1 MLQPYIISPDQRAQR
16 VKVTWTHLAG
26 LIVELY
32 SNEKGYFKP
41 RTEAKEPHQ
50 VHFEPFPRELDLKEV
65 FVTPF
70 ANIVQCRLSQ
80 ATAELSNTVEYVRNL
95 LEKSVLSGSGRKL
108 CSLAVNMMRDIKG
121 KWYFIGI
128 EEYQIEAKR
137 QSPRPQAVSERLLL
151 RGSCPTSRHNSPT
164 PELSVSPQS
173 HQPVSADPFKPA
185 SKCSTPLPFRI
196 PTSLHIKQTSEVG
209 VDYGFSRDR
218 PITDRRQ
225 YQQMLT
231 LEANIA
237 DLIDLKANPPL
248 SFLTYRAWKQRQT
261 DSPTLSS
268 IDHLYA
274 RKLAEKAKLVRKQ
287 TASAQ
292 LQLSQLRQKLLDSMA
307 VASVAPAQVA
317 QTAGKM
323 LLSRVQIKKAVHIA
337 DKLIPNKSKILEK
350 YKKSQNATVGERNA
364 RSLVNYA
371 ASKMDS
377 LRRSNC

>member
-1 MLQPYIISPDQRAQR
+1 
-16 VKVTWTHLAG
+16 
-26 LIVELY
+26 VELY
-32 SNEKGYFKP
+32 TNEKGYFKP
-41 RTEAKEPHQ
+41 RTDSKEPHQ
-50 VHFEPFPRELDLKEV
+50 VHFEPSPGELDLKAV

-70 ANIVQCRLSQ
+70 ANVVQCRLSQ
-80 ATAELSNTVEYVRNL
+80 ATAELSDTVDYVRNL
-95 LEKSVLSGSGRKL
+95 LEKSVLAGSGRKL
-108 CSLAVNMMRDIKG
+108 GSLAVNMMRDIKG

-128 EEYQIEAKR
+128 EEYRVEARR
-137 QSPRPQAVSERLLL
+137 QTPRPQAASERLLL

-164 PELSVSPQS
+164 PEPSRSPQS
-173 HQPVSADPFKPA
+173 HQPASTYPF
-185 SKCSTPLPFRI
+185 KCSTPLPFHI
-196 PTSLHIKQTSEVG
+196 PTALRQFSEAG

-218 PITDRRQ
+218 PITDRRH

-274 RKLAEKAKLVRKQ
+274 RKLAEKAKLVCKQ
-287 TASAQ
+287 NASSQ
-292 LQLSQLRQKLLDSMA
+292 LQLSQLRQKLLTSMA
-307 VASVAPAQVA
+307 VASVGSTQVA
-317 QTAGKM
+317 QTAGKV

-350 YKKSQNATVGERNA
+350 YKKSQNARVGERNA
-364 RSLVNYA
+364 QSLVNYA

-377 LRRSNC
+377 LRRPNC